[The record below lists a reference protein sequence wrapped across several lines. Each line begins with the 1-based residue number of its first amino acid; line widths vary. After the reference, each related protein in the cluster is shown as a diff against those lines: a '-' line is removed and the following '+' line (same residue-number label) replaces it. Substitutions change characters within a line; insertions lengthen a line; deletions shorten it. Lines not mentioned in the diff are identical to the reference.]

1 MTVLRRVLVP
11 VRGDGK
17 GEGVL
22 LHAALIAR
30 RFGAHLQ
37 VTHCRPRLED
47 VLPFGSSVP
56 GYLREQ
62 LVAHTSEVADAEEAR
77 LRVEFERVAMELGLA
92 IVESAAIQG
101 PSISWTEDSGRQIDV
116 IRRRGRLT
124 DLIAV
129 PKPDRDRNLGANT
142 LKSALFH
149 TSRPVMMCP
158 ESEKLPKSLGARIT
172 IAWNGSL
179 EATRAVA
186 MNMDLIAR
194 AEDVVVLIAGDPGGP
209 GTSAE
214 DFRTYLATRGVG
226 AHLERFDADENI
238 GLALL
243 AQSREAGADL
253 LIMGAYGQS
262 HERETVFGG
271 NTQAVVDSAQ
281 MPVVLVH

>member
-1 MTVLRRVLVP
+1 MLRRVLVP

-22 LHAALIAR
+22 LHAAQIAK
-30 RFGAHLQ
+30 RFGAHVE
-37 VTHCRPRLED
+37 VTHCRPQVED
-47 VLPFGSSVP
+47 LLPFGISVP
-56 GYLREQ
+56 RYLKDQ
-62 LVAHTSEVADAEEAR
+62 VARHAAEVADAEESKLKA
-77 LRVEFERVAMELGLA
+77 EFERIALDLGLEVVDRA
-92 IVESAAIQG
+92 GSHG

-116 IRRRGRLT
+116 IRRRGRLA

-149 TSRPVMMCP
+149 TARPVLMCP
-158 ESEKLPKSLGARIT
+158 AGEQLPVSLGARVA

-186 MNMDLIAR
+186 MNLDIFAR
-194 AEDVVVLIAGDPGGP
+194 AEDVAVLVANESGEP

-214 DFRTYLATRGVG
+214 DLLAYLGCRGVA
-226 AHLERFDADENI
+226 AHLERFRARENV
-238 GLALL
+238 GRALL
-243 AQSREAGADL
+243 EQSRFSGADL
-253 LIMGAYGQS
+253 LVMGAYGQS

-271 NTQAVVDSAQ
+271 NTQAVVDSAR